1 MDQKRTLCKRCRGDY
16 KTAGFSAVSDG
27 FQIIKSPCDLC
38 GRPGFDYIVR
48 KAVVRK
54 GTG

>member
-1 MDQKRTLCKRCRGDY
+1 MDRKRTLCKRCRGDY
-16 KTAGFSAVSDG
+16 EAAGFLPVPDG
-27 FQIIKSPCDLC
+27 VQVIKSPCNLC